1 MKKINKVLA
10 CVGTAMLLGA
20 SVTAMAAEV
29 DFTGQSG
36 KSAAATASKEV
47 DFTGTK
53 TAAGKT
59 TAQAGQTSKEVDF
72 SNIKSENIE
81 QKEVHLRPS
90 YANKSNNTTTSKST
104 AGQSTNRTSTS
115 SKNTKEVSSIDAID
129 KGVADTGETNY
140 SNKDAEIV
148 PSTAGYTLA
157 VLPYV
162 DTSGL
167 EGRSREMAVGAVKD
181 NLKIKYDSK
190 KSNVQVVSSAAVQ
203 NAMARYPMENA
214 ESPTLDELVK
224 IGEAC
229 GADRVIFV
237 NILPARQKESGF
249 MVVVGT
255 QTYSSTVTM
264 KLKCVDVNNEEYLF
278 NQNVE
283 GVGSSSSVNFW
294 RIGEPSHAKA
304 VKRGVTE
311 CMTLFLTSFD

>member
-1 MKKINKVLA
+1 MKKTVATLSAVL
-10 CVGTAMLLGA
+10 MLSA
-20 SVTAMAAEV
+20 SMSAMAADV
-29 DFTGQSG
+29 DFSGQNN
-36 KSAAATASKEV
+36 KPAATASKEV

-53 TAAGKT
+53 SA
-59 TAQAGQTSKEVDF
+59 AGQTTAAKASNEVDF
-72 SNIKSENIE
+72 SKIKAPEEKVI
-81 QKEVHLRPS
+81 HLRPE
-90 YANKSNNTTTSKST
+90 YAEKENAAKTTKST
-104 AGQSTNRTSTS
+104 AATKSNAGTSYSQRATRS
-115 SKNTKEVSSIDAID
+115 NGKEISSIDAID
-129 KGVADTGETNY
+129 QGVADTGETNY
-140 SNKDAEIV
+140 TNKDAEIV

-190 KSNVQVVSSAAVQ
+190 KSNVQVLSSAAVQ
-203 NAMARYPMENA
+203 NAMARYPFENA

-224 IGEAC
+224 VGEAC

-237 NILPARQKESGF
+237 NIMPARQKESGF

-264 KLKCVDVNNEEYLF
+264 KLKCVDTNTEQYLF

-311 CMTLFLTSFD
+311 CMKLFLTSFD